1 MQWRQ
6 RFAIVENHLE
16 FIAAGF
22 EAYHSSLSIVNH
34 IFGPNIKLLLV
45 VSEAF
50 GFIEGPP
57 LAKIA
62 MQSGHWGAVQPQINS
77 MANVKNVI
85 QSQRLQILHTGR

>member
-50 GFIEGPP
+50 RFIQGPP

-62 MQSGHWGAVQPQINS
+62 MQSGHWGQYNLKS
-77 MANVKNVI
+77 I
-85 QSQRLQILHTGR
+85 QWQTLKM

>member
-45 VSEAF
+45 ISEAF

-57 LAKIA
+57 SAKIA
-62 MQSGHWGAVQPQINS
+62 MQSGHWGQYNLKS
-77 MANVKNVI
+77 I
-85 QSQRLQILHTGR
+85 QWQTLKM